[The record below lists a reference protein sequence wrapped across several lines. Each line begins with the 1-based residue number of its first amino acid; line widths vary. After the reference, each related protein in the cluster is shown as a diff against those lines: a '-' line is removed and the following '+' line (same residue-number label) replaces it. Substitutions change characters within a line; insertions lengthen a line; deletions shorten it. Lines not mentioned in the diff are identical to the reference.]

1 MTKIN
6 LLVGVVLGLI
16 AVFLVNS
23 YVKGIEDDAVSAPF
37 FTLSAD
43 TRLSKGDV
51 IEPKHLV
58 VQALPE
64 KFKSLTNLAIPVTAD
79 TRAWIV
85 GRTVNTDIEPS
96 SLLLH
101 SHFLDR
107 PENRFS
113 SLIEPGKRAFSMP
126 TNPTT
131 SVAFFIEPGS
141 RVDVIGTFSKLESI
155 SVGDGKVQIPNRV
168 NETRSLLQ
176 NLKVLAV
183 DRVTTRGGYLDSAN
197 SGFSTLT
204 LEVTPIEAETLIFAQ
219 SESKAPLSFV
229 LRNPLDEK
237 IEPDVSISWAVLDA
251 ETQLDSDAQ

>member
-6 LLVGVVLGLI
+6 LFLGVVLGLV

-37 FTLSAD
+37 FTLAAD
-43 TRLSKGDV
+43 VSLSKGDT
-51 IEPKHLV
+51 IESEHLV

-64 KFKSLTNLAIPVTAD
+64 KFKSLTSLAIPVTAD

-85 GRTVNTDIEPS
+85 GRAVNTDIEPS

-113 SLIEPGKRAFSMP
+113 SLIEPGKRAFSMS
-126 TNPTT
+126 TNSTT
-131 SVAFFIEPGS
+131 SVAYFIEPGS
-141 RVDVIGTFSKLESI
+141 RVDVIGTFSKSESV
-155 SVGDGKVQIPNRV
+155 SVGDSDVKLPSRV

-183 DRVTTRGGYLDSAN
+183 DRVTTRGGYLNSAS

-204 LEVTPIEAETLIFAQ
+204 LEVTPIEAEVLIFAQ
-219 SESKAPLSFV
+219 TESKGPLSFV
-229 LRNPLDEK
+229 LRNPSDDK
-237 IEPDVSISWAVLDA
+237 IEPEVKISWKALNGG
-251 ETQLDSDAQ
+251 

>member
-6 LLVGVVLGLI
+6 LFLGVVLGLF

-37 FTLSAD
+37 FTLAAD
-43 TRLSKGDV
+43 VRLSKGDV
-51 IEPKHLV
+51 IESEHLV
-58 VQALPE
+58 VQELPE
-64 KFKSLTNLAIPVTAD
+64 KFRSLTSLAVPVTAD

-101 SHFLDR
+101 SHFLDQ

-113 SLIEPGKRAFSMP
+113 SLIEPGKRAFSMS
-126 TNPTT
+126 TSSTT
-131 SVAFFIEPGS
+131 SVAYFIEPGS
-141 RVDVIGTFSKLESI
+141 RVDVIGTFNKSDSLP
-155 SVGDGKVQIPNRV
+155 VGDSGVKIPTRT

-183 DRVTTRGGYLDSAN
+183 DRVTTRGGYLTSA
-197 SGFSTLT
+197 SAGFSTLT
-204 LEVTPIEAETLIFAQ
+204 LEVTPVEAEILIFAQ
-219 SESKAPLSFV
+219 TEARGPLSFV
-229 LRNPLDEK
+229 LRNPLDDK
-237 IEPDVSISWAVLDA
+237 IEPEVNISWAALNG
-251 ETQLDSDAQ
+251 ESK